1 MLVKDK
7 SSDIAILRTMG
18 ATSGSVLRVFLIT
31 GASIGVVGTI
41 AGFGLGLLVC
51 ANIQAIQSF
60 VSRISGTQLW
70 DPTVRFLTEIPAET
84 NPTEVAAVVGMAL
97 VLSLLATLYP
107 AWRAA
112 RLDPVEALRYG

>member
-1 MLVKDK
+1 
-7 SSDIAILRTMG
+7 
-18 ATSGSVLRVFLIT
+18 
-31 GASIGVVGTI
+31 VVGTI

>member
-1 MLVKDK
+1 
-7 SSDIAILRTMG
+7 MG

-112 RLDPVEALRYG
+112 RLDPVEAWRYG